1 MSVKERLKEFINYK
15 GISVRS
21 FEAKCG
27 FSYGYIANMRV
38 SMQPEKVTSIA
49 ERYPELNTGWLLTGE
64 GDTVSSLAASIA
76 FSRFVSLTRT
86 KTFNLIIV
94 FIIK

>member
-38 SMQPEKVTSIA
+38 SMQP
-49 ERYPELNTGWLLTGE
+49 
-64 GDTVSSLAASIA
+64 
-76 FSRFVSLTRT
+76 
-86 KTFNLIIV
+86 
-94 FIIK
+94 